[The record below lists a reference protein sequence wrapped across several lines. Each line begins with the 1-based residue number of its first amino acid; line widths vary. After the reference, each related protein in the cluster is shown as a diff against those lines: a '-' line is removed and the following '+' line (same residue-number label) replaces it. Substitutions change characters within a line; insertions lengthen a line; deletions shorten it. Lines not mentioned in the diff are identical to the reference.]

1 MLIACTSI
9 LSLFS
14 SHLYSDQFIFT
25 LHSLSYVHSHLPGY
39 VLLSGFAFFLDF
51 FTAFLSFMSI
61 LSCPVPYFSLASGEF
76 WTYLLFFCALCPF
89 SPARFRISLWLPE
102 NFGLFSCFS
111 RLYVHF
117 LLPGSVLLSGFM
129 FFLDFFTAFLC
140 FMSIFSCPVP
150 YFSLASGCFWTF
162 LLFFSA
168 LCPFSPARFRISLW
182 LHVLF
187 ELFYCFSVLY
197 VHFLLL
203 DSVFLS
209 GFRRI
214 LDFFPV
220 FLGFMSIFSCPVPCY
235 SLASRSF
242 WTFLLLF
249 LSLCPFLPARFRISF
264 WFPDVFGLF
273 YCFSQLYVHFL
284 NSIYSSFRIS
294 FWLPE
299 NFGLFYCFSC
309 PYVHFYLLGS
319 VFPFWL
325 PENFGLFSWFSRLYI
340 HMEEYRSLKTAM
352 NSEGSGLQRIR
363 KSQDCDEFGCL
374 RTS

>member
-1 MLIACTSI
+1 MPCTSI

-14 SHLYSDQFIFT
+14 SRLYSDQFIFT
-25 LHSLSYVHSHLPGY
+25 LRSLSYVHSHLPGY

-89 SPARFRISLWLPE
+89 SPSRFRISLWLPE

-203 DSVFLS
+203 GSVFPSGSRMILDFFTAFLGFMSIFLVAFTPVSVFLS

-214 LDFFPV
+214 LDFFLL
-220 FLGFMSIFSCPVPCY
+220 FLCFMSILTGSVPYCL
-235 SLASRSF
+235 LASGCL
-242 WTFLLLF
+242 WIFLLLF
-249 LSLCPFLPARFRISF
+249 SALCPFSPAQ
-264 WFPDVFGLF
+264 
-273 YCFSQLYVHFL
+273 FSV
-284 NSIYSSFRIS
+284 
-294 FWLPE
+294 
-299 NFGLFYCFSC
+299 
-309 PYVHFYLLGS
+309 
-319 VFPFWL
+319 
-325 PENFGLFSWFSRLYI
+325 
-340 HMEEYRSLKTAM
+340 SL
-352 NSEGSGLQRIR
+352 
-363 KSQDCDEFGCL
+363 
-374 RTS
+374 